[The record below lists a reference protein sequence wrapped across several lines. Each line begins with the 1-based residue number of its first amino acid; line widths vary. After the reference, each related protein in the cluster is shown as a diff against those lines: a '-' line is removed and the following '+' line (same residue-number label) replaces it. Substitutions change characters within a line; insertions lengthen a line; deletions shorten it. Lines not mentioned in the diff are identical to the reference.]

1 MSVPEF
7 RNVVRLNKQP
17 SIRATVTRALRAA
30 VISGELQPGRVY
42 SAPSLGEQ
50 FGVSATPIREAM
62 LDLAREGL
70 VITIPNRGF
79 QITEVAE
86 RDLREVTELRL
97 MLEPSAVERATPLI
111 PASALPELRRKAA
124 DIVAGAESG
133 DLVEYLAA
141 DSDFHLALLHY
152 AGNARL
158 VELVSG
164 LRSQTRLFGLAGLHA
179 QGRLVASAH
188 EHDLMLDAIEAGDA
202 ARARDLV
209 HVHIEHVLTDWS
221 GDAPS
226 DVDGE
231 AARSEG
237 VGT

>member
-1 MSVPEF
+1 MSTPEF
-7 RNVVRLNKQP
+7 RNVVRLDKQP
-17 SIRATVTRALRAA
+17 SIRSTVTRALRAA

-70 VITIPNRGF
+70 VVTIPNRGF
-79 QITEVAE
+79 QITEVSE

-97 MLEPSAVERATPLI
+97 MLEPPAVERATPLI

-124 DIVAGAESG
+124 DIVAGAQSG

-141 DSDFHLALLHY
+141 DSDFHLTLLQY
-152 AGNARL
+152 AGNGRL
-158 VELVSG
+158 VDLVAG
-164 LRSQTRLFGLAGLHA
+164 LRSQTRLFGLANLHE

-202 ARARDLV
+202 EGARDLV
-209 HVHIEHVLTDWS
+209 HRHIEHVLTDWS
-221 GDAPS
+221 GEAPARA
-226 DVDGE
+226 DVAGG
-231 AARSEG
+231 G

>member
-7 RNVVRLNKQP
+7 RNVVRLSKQP

-70 VITIPNRGF
+70 VVTIPNRGF
-79 QITEVAE
+79 QITEVSE

-97 MLEPSAVERATPLI
+97 MLEPPAVERATPLI
-111 PASALPELRRKAA
+111 PASALPVLRRKAA
-124 DIVAGAESG
+124 DIVAGAQSG
-133 DLVEYLAA
+133 DLVQYLSA
-141 DSDFHLALLHY
+141 DAEFHLALLQY

-158 VELVSG
+158 VELVAG
-164 LRSQTRLFGLAGLHA
+164 LRSQTRLFGLSSLFE
-179 QGRLVASAH
+179 QGRLLASAH

-202 ARARDLV
+202 AGARDLV
-209 HVHIEHVLTDWS
+209 RTHIEHVLTDWS
-221 GDAPS
+221 GEAPAGDS
-226 DVDGE
+226 VGE
-231 AARSEG
+231 ASAED